1 MVQEQYYGAEGQ
13 PIRCQAGYFTVTRVY
28 NDQGKVTEE
37 AYFDENN
44 QPALRDG
51 QYCKVVR
58 TYGDDGKVAT
68 ETFLLPDG
76 SETAKAQ

>member
-1 MVQEQYYGAEGQ
+1 M
-13 PIRCQAGYFTVTRVY
+13 
-28 NDQGKVTEE
+28 TEE

-58 TYGDDGKVAT
+58 TYDKDGKVAT
-68 ETFLLPDG
+68 EQFLLPDG
-76 SETAKAQ
+76 SETARAN

>member
-1 MVQEQYYGAEGQ
+1 M
-13 PIRCQAGYFTVTRVY
+13 TRVY
-28 NDQGKVTEE
+28 NDQGKVIEE
-37 AYFDENN
+37 AYFDENF

-76 SETAKAQ
+76 SETAKAK